1 MKQNNDMSRLIEEI
15 CRVLDTEAKAL
26 EALSGSTEESVA
38 LAAMKVLE
46 CEGRVVV
53 TGMGKAGLVG
63 QKISATL
70 ASTGTPSLF
79 LHAAEALHGDLGRVK
94 KEDLI
99 LALSNSGTTPEIIG
113 LLGPIK
119 RIGAGLIAVTGNES
133 SELARYSDIP
143 ICYGSV
149 VEACPL
155 GLAPTTSTTVMLALG
170 DALAMSV
177 LSQRGFS
184 KEEFAMFHPAG
195 DLGRR
200 LLKVDEVMRAREQNP
215 VVQEDAPVME
225 AMSVMT
231 HTPGRPGAV
240 SVVDKDGVIV
250 GFYTDGDLRRGIKD
264 AMDGKD
270 FSFLEKPVSAVMTRN
285 PTSIKVERL
294 AGEGLRLLKEKKID
308 QIPVVDDKD
317 RPVGLLDVQD
327 LLTVRI
333 V

>member
-1 MKQNNDMSRLIEEI
+1 MKNNDTTPLIKEI
-15 CRVLDTEAKAL
+15 CRVLETEAKAL
-26 EALSGSTEESVA
+26 ESLSMETEESVA
-38 LAAMKVLE
+38 RAALRILE

-99 LALSNSGTTPEIIG
+99 LALSNSGATPEIIG

-119 RIGAGLIAVTGNES
+119 RIGAGLIAITGNES

-143 ICYGSV
+143 ICYGRV

-155 GLAPTTSTTVMLALG
+155 GLAPTTSTTIMLVLG
-170 DALAMSV
+170 DALAMAV

-184 KEEFAMFHPAG
+184 KEEFALFHPAG

-200 LLKVDEVMRAREQNP
+200 LLKVDEVMRARDQNP
-215 VVQEDAPVME
+215 VVREDQPVVE

-240 SVVDKDGVIV
+240 SIVDQEGRIV
-250 GFYTDGDLRRGIKD
+250 GFYTDGDLRRGIED
-264 AMDGKD
+264 AMAGRD
-270 FSFLEKPVSAVMTRN
+270 FSFLEKPISAVMTRN
-285 PTSIKVERL
+285 PTSIGMGRL

-308 QIPVVDDKD
+308 QIPVVDSKG